1 MNEISII
8 KEGHEAILTY
18 LKLNCRSEVILD
30 RYLSYGV
37 FFEEY
42 LKRKEIYTYTSPAVT
57 SFQNWITVEANAE
70 RITRKKFIGL
80 MRYSTMISDFY
91 NSRSFQTKYSYGNRY
106 KYPLNIYFEGI
117 TEEYVQWLNVGA
129 NSKAGFKSSAREFLF
144 FLQERN
150 IHNLAELNTQ
160 IIIDYFV
167 AIRENHKCSMN
178 NVMVCLRKLLDFLEE
193 KSYTTCN
200 RNQILRYKT
209 ARSRIKVY
217 PAFSSEDIIKLL
229 KSPDRSTVMGKRDY
243 AILFL
248 ASVTGLRAIDIANLK
263 LDNLFRNDMT
273 ICFSQHKT
281 GRENIIPLDA
291 VTMEVID
298 DYLAVRPETNSS
310 YIFLTCTKPAK
321 KLNDLS
327 SVRNILVKYTKI
339 ANISKRRW
347 DGKGFQAFRR
357 GMGLWLLEDSCD
369 THLISQILGHKNEM
383 MLKHYLPMS
392 AEALR
397 VCALDL
403 CLIPVK
409 SEVYK

>member
-144 FLQERN
+144 FLQ
-150 IHNLAELNTQ
+150 
-160 IIIDYFV
+160 V
-167 AIRENHKCSMN
+167 
-178 NVMVCLRKLLDFLEE
+178 
-193 KSYTTCN
+193 
-200 RNQILRYKT
+200 
-209 ARSRIKVY
+209 
-217 PAFSSEDIIKLL
+217 
-229 KSPDRSTVMGKRDY
+229 
-243 AILFL
+243 
-248 ASVTGLRAIDIANLK
+248 
-263 LDNLFRNDMT
+263 
-273 ICFSQHKT
+273 
-281 GRENIIPLDA
+281 
-291 VTMEVID
+291 
-298 DYLAVRPETNSS
+298 VRT
-310 YIFLTCTKPAK
+310 
-321 KLNDLS
+321 
-327 SVRNILVKYTKI
+327 
-339 ANISKRRW
+339 
-347 DGKGFQAFRR
+347 
-357 GMGLWLLEDSCD
+357 
-369 THLISQILGHKNEM
+369 
-383 MLKHYLPMS
+383 
-392 AEALR
+392 
-397 VCALDL
+397 
-403 CLIPVK
+403 
-409 SEVYK
+409 

>member
-1 MNEISII
+1 
-8 KEGHEAILTY
+8 
-18 LKLNCRSEVILD
+18 
-30 RYLSYGV
+30 
-37 FFEEY
+37 
-42 LKRKEIYTYTSPAVT
+42 
-57 SFQNWITVEANAE
+57 
-70 RITRKKFIGL
+70 
-80 MRYSTMISDFY
+80 
-91 NSRSFQTKYSYGNRY
+91 
-106 KYPLNIYFEGI
+106 
-117 TEEYVQWLNVGA
+117 
-129 NSKAGFKSSAREFLF
+129 
-144 FLQERN
+144 
-150 IHNLAELNTQ
+150 
-160 IIIDYFV
+160 
-167 AIRENHKCSMN
+167 
-178 NVMVCLRKLLDFLEE
+178 
-193 KSYTTCN
+193 
-200 RNQILRYKT
+200 
-209 ARSRIKVY
+209 
-217 PAFSSEDIIKLL
+217 
-229 KSPDRSTVMGKRDY
+229 MGKRDY

-291 VTMEVID
+291 ATMEVID

-321 KLNDLS
+321 KLNDNS

-339 ANISKRRW
+339 ANIIKRPW

-369 THLISQILGHKNEM
+369 AHLISQILGHKNEM

-403 CLIPVK
+403 SLIPVK